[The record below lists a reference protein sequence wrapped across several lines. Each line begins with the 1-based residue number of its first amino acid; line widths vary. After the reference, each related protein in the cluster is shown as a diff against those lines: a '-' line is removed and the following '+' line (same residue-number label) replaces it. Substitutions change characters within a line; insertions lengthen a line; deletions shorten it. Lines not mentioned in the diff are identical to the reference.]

1 MYMAEKAYYDEYWD
15 GNIQGGSQNV
25 PPSWSPENMKWHLDF
40 FQPYCGPCVLDMG
53 AGDGTFIDL
62 MQRGVPAIQKAE
74 ALELS
79 SVAIQK
85 GQEKFPAVL
94 FKQGSCDALP
104 YADASF
110 DTVFAI
116 EVVEHLLDVDRCFSE
131 VNRILKPGGFFGVTT
146 TDFNLLKKWVIA
158 TFFWNKFFYP
168 NNPHIRFFTKK
179 TLAEMARR
187 HGLQQVAYKWNHSY
201 FGLMPHGQMAVFCK
215 KG

>member
-1 MYMAEKAYYDEYWD
+1 MDEKAYYDEYWD
-15 GNIQGGSQNV
+15 GNIQGGSLNM
-25 PPSWSPENMKWHLDF
+25 PPSWTPENLKWHQDF

-53 AGDGTFIDL
+53 AGDGTFIDM
-62 MQRGVPAIQKAE
+62 MQRSVPAIEKAE

-79 SVAIQK
+79 AVAIQK
-85 GQEKFPAVL
+85 GKEKYPAVQ
-94 FKQGSCDALP
+94 FKQGSCDSLP
-104 YADASF
+104 FADASF
-110 DTVFAI
+110 DTVFSI

-158 TFFWNKFFYP
+158 TFFWNKFFFP
-168 NNPHIRFFTKK
+168 NNPHIRFFTRK

-187 HGLQQVAYKWNHSY
+187 HGLQPVAYKWNHSY

>member
-1 MYMAEKAYYDEYWD
+1 MAEKAYYDEYWD

-25 PPSWSPENMKWHLDF
+25 PPSWSLENMQWHLDF
-40 FQPYCGPCVLDMG
+40 FQPYCGQSVLDMG

-62 MQRGVPAIQKAE
+62 MQRGVPKIQKAE

-79 SVAIQK
+79 SVAIQR
-85 GQEKFPAVL
+85 GQEKYPAVQ
-94 FKQGSCDALP
+94 FKQGSCDDLP
-104 YADASF
+104 YPDASF

-158 TFFWNKFFYP
+158 TFFWNKFFFP

-179 TLAEMARR
+179 TLSEMARR

>member
-1 MYMAEKAYYDEYWD
+1 MAEKAYYDEYWD

-25 PPSWSPENMKWHLDF
+25 PPSWSPENKQWHLDF
-40 FQPYCGPCVLDMG
+40 FRPYCGSCVLDMG

-62 MQRGVPAIQKAE
+62 MQRGVPKIEKAE

-116 EVVEHLLDVDRCFSE
+116 EVVEHLLDVDRCLTE
-131 VNRILKPGGFFGVTT
+131 VNRVLKPGGFFGVTT
-146 TDFNLLKKWVIA
+146 TDFNLLKKWIIA

-179 TLAEMARR
+179 TLADIAQR
-187 HGLQQVAYKWNHSY
+187 HGLYQVDYKWNHSY
-201 FGLMPHGQMAVFCK
+201 FGLLPHGQMAVFCK

>member
-1 MYMAEKAYYDEYWD
+1 MAEKAYYDEYWD
-15 GNIQGGSQNV
+15 GNIQGGSLNV
-25 PPSWSPENMKWHLDF
+25 PPSWSPENLKWHLDF

-53 AGDGTFIDL
+53 AGDGTFIDM
-62 MQRGVPAIQKAE
+62 MQRNVPKIQRAE

-85 GQEKFPAVL
+85 GKEKCPAVQ

-104 YADASF
+104 FADASF
-110 DTVFAI
+110 DTVFSI
-116 EVVEHLLDVDRCFSE
+116 EVVEHLLDVDRCLSE
-131 VNRILKPGGFFGVTT
+131 VHRILKPGGFFCVTT
-146 TDFNLLKKWVIA
+146 TDFNLLKRWVIA
-158 TFFWNKFFYP
+158 TFFWDKFFYP

>member
-1 MYMAEKAYYDEYWD
+1 MAEKAYYDEYWD

-25 PPSWSPENMKWHLDF
+25 PPSWSPENMQWHLDF
-40 FQPYCGPCVLDMG
+40 FQPYCGQSVLDMG

-62 MQRGVPAIQKAE
+62 MQRGVSKIQKAE

-79 SVAIQK
+79 SVAIQR
-85 GQEKFPAVL
+85 GQEKYPAVL
-94 FKQGSCDALP
+94 FKQGSCDDLP
-104 YADASF
+104 YPDASF

-158 TFFWNKFFYP
+158 TFFWNKFFFP

>member
-1 MYMAEKAYYDEYWD
+1 MAEKAYYDEYWD
-15 GNIQGGSQNV
+15 GNIQGGSLNM
-25 PPSWSPENMKWHLDF
+25 PPSWSPENMRWHLDF
-40 FQPYCGPCVLDMG
+40 FQPYCGACVLDMG

-62 MQRGVPAIQKAE
+62 MQRNVPKIEKAE

-85 GQEKFPAVL
+85 GKEKYPAIL

-116 EVVEHLLDVDRCFSE
+116 EVVEHLLDVDRCLAE
-131 VNRILKPGGFFGVTT
+131 VHRILKPGGYFGVTT
-146 TDFNLLKKWVIA
+146 TDFNLLKKWIIA

-179 TLAEMARR
+179 TLADIAQR
-187 HGLQQVAYKWNHSY
+187 HGLHQVAYKWNHSY